1 MFYFKERMG
10 LRMKMMTTMK
20 RTQTMMVGESY
31 LFVILSVMMLFWL
44 ISRTNDFVL
53 ELSYMEKII
62 RLMEWDEFESSKESH
77 LLYGLPSSQIRNI
90 NKMCLA

>member
-20 RTQTMMVGESY
+20 RTQTMMVGESD

-62 RLMEWDEFESSKESH
+62 GLMEWDEFESLKESH
-77 LLYGLPSSQIRNI
+77 LLYGLPSV
-90 NKMCLA
+90 K

>member
-20 RTQTMMVGESY
+20 RTKTMMVGESD

-62 RLMEWDEFESSKESH
+62 RLMEWDEFESSKESY
-77 LLYGLPSSQIRNI
+77 LLYGLPSV
-90 NKMCLA
+90 K

>member
-1 MFYFKERMG
+1 MSIKLFWLYDFQMFYFKERMG

-20 RTQTMMVGESY
+20 RTQTMMVGESD

-53 ELSYMEKII
+53 DLSYMEK
-62 RLMEWDEFESSKESH
+62 
-77 LLYGLPSSQIRNI
+77 N
-90 NKMCLA
+90 N

>member
-20 RTQTMMVGESY
+20 RTQTMMVGESD

-53 ELSYMEKII
+53 ELSYMEKMI

-77 LLYGLPSSQIRNI
+77 LLYGLPSV
-90 NKMCLA
+90 K

>member
-20 RTQTMMVGESY
+20 RTQTMMVGESD

-77 LLYGLPSSQIRNI
+77 LLWPSFSQIRNI